1 MSYLK
6 NIITYFFHHPASE
19 GVVERVHQRLADT
32 NSGQEKEEVL
42 SGIWEQIGFPQAD
55 EHQTLRAFEKLEQ
68 QIGGDSLKSESSFS
82 RFRIPR
88 WSWIAASIIVPLLLL
103 FGSAYLYKETLTIKN
118 ELSNVTFIQYYVSNG
133 KREQVTLPD
142 RSKVWLNS
150 GSLLIY
156 PSAFIGNEREVYLAG
171 EGYFSVTKDKE
182 CPFIVKTHSVSVSV
196 LGTEFNINAYPNID
210 KVVTTLEEGSIRMSL
225 NRFDSSYLLEPDD
238 QIVYIPST
246 GHIERK
252 RVKASDYSDWRGG
265 GLYFSNSPFK
275 EVIQTIERTYSVQV
289 HLQTS
294 IYQSNNLTIHFY
306 PNESIENIM
315 MLIKEMIPGLEYQI
329 EGKDIYID

>member
-1 MSYLK
+1 M
-6 NIITYFFHHPASE
+6 
-19 GVVERVHQRLADT
+19 
-32 NSGQEKEEVL
+32 
-42 SGIWEQIGFPQAD
+42 
-55 EHQTLRAFEKLEQ
+55 
-68 QIGGDSLKSESSFS
+68 
-82 RFRIPR
+82 
-88 WSWIAASIIVPLLLL
+88 

-182 CPFIVKTHSVSVSV
+182 CPFIVKTNSVSVSV

-246 GHIERK
+246 GHI
-252 RVKASDYSDWRGG
+252 VCITSLN
-265 GLYFSNSPFK
+265 GLLLKYKPPP
-275 EVIQTIERTYSVQV
+275 
-289 HLQTS
+289 LQS
-294 IYQSNNLTIHFY
+294 
-306 PNESIENIM
+306 E
-315 MLIKEMIPGLEYQI
+315 
-329 EGKDIYID
+329 

>member
-1 MSYLK
+1 
-6 NIITYFFHHPASE
+6 
-19 GVVERVHQRLADT
+19 
-32 NSGQEKEEVL
+32 
-42 SGIWEQIGFPQAD
+42 
-55 EHQTLRAFEKLEQ
+55 
-68 QIGGDSLKSESSFS
+68 
-82 RFRIPR
+82 
-88 WSWIAASIIVPLLLL
+88 
-103 FGSAYLYKETLTIKN
+103 
-118 ELSNVTFIQYYVSNG
+118 
-133 KREQVTLPD
+133 
-142 RSKVWLNS
+142 
-150 GSLLIY
+150 
-156 PSAFIGNEREVYLAG
+156 
-171 EGYFSVTKDKE
+171 
-182 CPFIVKTHSVSVSV
+182 
-196 LGTEFNINAYPNID
+196 
-210 KVVTTLEEGSIRMSL
+210 MSL

-315 MLIKEMIPGLEYQI
+315 MLIKEMIPWT
-329 EGKDIYID
+329 